1 MQTYAHL
8 YIDGAWVE
16 PNSPEWL
23 DVIDP
28 STEQAYA
35 RIALG
40 AAADVDR
47 AVAAARR
54 AFDRFSLTS
63 REERLALLDRLIL
76 AYEARAEELA
86 WAVTHEMGAPISFS
100 RSAQVESGVAH
111 LRTMREVLAGY
122 AFEHPRGTTR
132 LIEEPIGVC
141 GLITPWNWPLN
152 QIACKVAPALA
163 AGCTM
168 VLKPSEVA
176 PISAILFA
184 EIMHAAGVPAGVFNL
199 VQGTG
204 PEVGEAL
211 SRHPG
216 VDMMSFTGSTRAG
229 VAVAASSAA
238 SVKRVT
244 QELGGKSANIL
255 VDDEGFASAV
265 TAGAE
270 ACFSNAGQSCDA
282 ATRMLVPAYRM
293 DEALALAARV
303 AKSQTLGSPAL
314 EETGMGPVVSK
325 VQFDRIQSLIAAGIA
340 AGTRVVAG
348 GVGRPE
354 GLAQGYYVRP
364 TVFGPAAPD
373 DLVAREEIFGPVLT
387 LIAYADEDQ
396 AVAIAN
402 DSDYGLA
409 AYVAAKDIEKARA
422 LARRLRAGSVY
433 LNYPDWDLH
442 APFGGYK
449 RSGNGREYADYGL
462 KEYLEIKAV
471 IGFGDADSNT
481 PPKGN

>member
-1 MQTYAHL
+1 
-8 YIDGAWVE
+8 
-16 PNSPEWL
+16 
-23 DVIDP
+23 
-28 STEQAYA
+28 
-35 RIALG
+35 
-40 AAADVDR
+40 
-47 AVAAARR
+47 
-54 AFDRFSLTS
+54 
-63 REERLALLDRLIL
+63 
-76 AYEARAEELA
+76 
-86 WAVTHEMGAPISFS
+86 
-100 RSAQVESGVAH
+100 
-111 LRTMREVLAGY
+111 
-122 AFEHPRGTTR
+122 
-132 LIEEPIGVC
+132 
-141 GLITPWNWPLN
+141 
-152 QIACKVAPALA
+152 
-163 AGCTM
+163 M

-229 VAVAASSAA
+229 VAVASSSAA
-238 SVKRVT
+238 TVKRVT

-255 VDDEGFASAV
+255 VDDEGFAAAV

-282 ATRMLVPAYRM
+282 ATRMLVPAHRM

-340 AGTRVVAG
+340 AGTRVASG
-348 GVGRPE
+348 GVGQPE